1 MRAVT
6 RCKNLWAWLNNS
18 KLKYWLKINKK
29 DIKAILAINT
39 FNEKVLKIP
48 EKEISPSL
56 FKIRL
61 KIITLTIA
69 EIELAIAKPRCP
81 KPK

>member
-1 MRAVT
+1 M
-6 RCKNLWAWLNNS
+6 
-18 KLKYWLKINKK
+18 
-29 DIKAILAINT
+29 LAINT
-39 FNEKVLKIP
+39 FKEKALKIP
-48 EKEISPSL
+48 EKEINPS
-56 FKIRL
+56 FFRIRL

>member
-1 MRAVT
+1 MS
-6 RCKNLWAWLNNS
+6 LWAWVNNS
-18 KLKYWLKINKK
+18 KSKYWLKIDKK

-39 FNEKVLKIP
+39 LNEKALKIT
-48 EKEISPSL
+48 EKEINPSL
-56 FKIRL
+56 LNIRL

-69 EIELAIAKPRCP
+69 EIELAIAKPRWP